1 MTFLRRSLKQ
11 ARKGIVAVI
20 GFLLLLVG
28 AAMIILPGPAFIVI
42 PAGLM
47 VLGTEFVWARDLLTA
62 VRKKLRIRGY

>member
-62 VRKKLRIRGY
+62 VRKKLRMRDY

>member
-1 MTFLRRSLKQ
+1 
-11 ARKGIVAVI
+11 
-20 GFLLLLVG
+20 LVG

-62 VRKKLRIRGY
+62 VRKKLRMRGY

>member
-62 VRKKLRIRGY
+62 VRKKLRMRGY